1 MHNNHNFAA
10 RIAAPIALAG
20 ALILSGCSAAVSAG
34 EPAAETAHA
43 GTGITAVSQLD
54 RTNIDTWEDEHDAD
68 FEQLILDL
76 NAKAATGLSEIKIQ
90 AWATDDVTIDIL
102 TDDDDGTIT
111 GDQLKSVLEVLQG
124 FTTSKTVGTWT
135 IQAWDQNFYQGDAVQ
150 AATEIG
156 LKEVFIDRGWRE
168 VIVPNDRLQNLY
180 N

>member
-1 MHNNHNFAA
+1 M
-10 RIAAPIALAG
+10 
-20 ALILSGCSAAVSAG
+20 
-34 EPAAETAHA
+34 
-43 GTGITAVSQLD
+43 
-54 RTNIDTWEDEHDAD
+54 
-68 FEQLILDL
+68 
-76 NAKAATGLSEIKIQ
+76 
-90 AWATDDVTIDIL
+90 TIDIL
-102 TDDDDGTIT
+102 ADDDDSTII